1 MLPLPLHQ
9 LAHKPH
15 IRRDDRAST
24 SSVRESFE
32 QTHVLVTVHQVSDND
47 SPAPTHPL
55 LAVYQTQ
62 TSLRFGGVDGGKGPR
77 KVREDWLSNVVPP
90 I

>member
-1 MLPLPLHQ
+1 
-9 LAHKPH
+9 
-15 IRRDDRAST
+15 
-24 SSVRESFE
+24 
-32 QTHVLVTVHQVSDND
+32 
-47 SPAPTHPL
+47 
-55 LAVYQTQ
+55 VYQTQ